1 MGEKDWALL
10 YTDERYLSKS
20 DLMTVMGTSLID
32 GYWNDILAYRA
43 KHALPLGFSTIGN
56 KRFYLTYTEAIQSKT
71 EAFQVRIGRFL
82 NLCGGMNDP
91 KEEEAARRSLHFAC
105 LKPLAVLEGAA
116 MSDLSIKAVLNGT
129 YGESNPAHAPVLA
142 YEKTLGFFAGKAPS
156 APNEAFLAEAY
167 GRLLGVEELTRFYRR
182 RDFDGSAARAKYIY
196 NPDYAYAPWE
206 TIESLMGSFFAWL
219 QDEKTPYFAKAVAAL
234 YYLDYLK
241 PFDER
246 NSSLAALL
254 GKSVIASAA
263 KTGLAFLIPLES
275 VILKTDRCKTIALE
289 TQRTG
294 DLTFFL
300 LYAIEVLSA
309 ALDALTGEL
318 NAIRIATYA
327 PEYKELSP
335 AEKAESEKTVK
346 SQQLTFFNAASAAP
360 IAPAVPA
367 ASVAPSAPTQTPI
380 APVTAP
386 KAAPASES
394 VPAPKAAPSL
404 APLPETQKPLPAAEA
419 SPKPIS
425 QPTPPMSAP
434 PEPSIAFEP
443 APLSDKEAKEYVQYL
458 LETNPRLSKN
468 QASFLAFHCA
478 LGRYYT
484 IQNFKDYAKC
494 AYETARTS
502 MDKLAAEGY
511 YEKLQVKNKFV
522 YTPVRKGDKKQ

>member
-1 MGEKDWALL
+1 
-10 YTDERYLSKS
+10 
-20 DLMTVMGTSLID
+20 
-32 GYWNDILAYRA
+32 
-43 KHALPLGFSTIGN
+43 
-56 KRFYLTYTEAIQSKT
+56 
-71 EAFQVRIGRFL
+71 
-82 NLCGGMNDP
+82 
-91 KEEEAARRSLHFAC
+91 
-105 LKPLAVLEGAA
+105 
-116 MSDLSIKAVLNGT
+116 
-129 YGESNPAHAPVLA
+129 LA

-156 APNEAFLAEAY
+156 ASNEAFLAEAY

-206 TIESLMGSFFAWL
+206 TIESLMGAFFAWL
-219 QDEKTPYFAKAVAAL
+219 QDEKTPYFAKAVASL

-246 NSSLAALL
+246 NSSLASLL
-254 GKSVIASAA
+254 GKSVIANAA
-263 KTGLAFLIPLES
+263 KTGLAFLLPLENII
-275 VILKTDRCKTIALE
+275 VKTDRCKTIALE

-294 DLTFFL
+294 DLTFVL
-300 LYAIEVLSA
+300 LYAIDALSS
-309 ALDALTGEL
+309 ALEALTGEL

-335 AEKAESEKTVK
+335 AEKAESEKAAK
-346 SQQLTFFNAASAAP
+346 SQQLTFFDAASAAP
-360 IAPAVPA
+360 AASASSIVSGASIVPA
-367 ASVAPSAPTQTPI
+367 
-380 APVTAP
+380 
-386 KAAPASES
+386 
-394 VPAPKAAPSL
+394 PAPKASPSSESAPAPKITPAS
-404 APLPETQKPLPAAEA
+404 APLPEKQKPLPAAE
-419 SPKPIS
+419 SPTKPVS
-425 QPTPPMSAP
+425 QPIPPMSVP

-443 APLSDKEAKEYVQYL
+443 SPLSDKEAKEYVQYL